1 MKSSSGPQPIEDG
14 SAREQRSRRIGFGV
28 LSSLLIRPLGLV
40 VPIVVVPLVIG
51 YVGAARY
58 GAVETAWALGPW
70 TSLGGLG
77 TGLAL
82 MNGLTDRYVDG
93 DRVSARRLVAS
104 LLVAALLGTMVMFG
118 LTLIAVFLTDPRKL
132 FDLGSENIAVA
143 RGMVIAAVGGGLI
156 AVVSGLS
163 GSIYGAYQEPHRNN
177 LWDGAGKL
185 ATIGAVWL
193 AVRLNLGLAGVA
205 FAFIGAA
212 GIVRAINLSILLTI
226 EKPWLLPRRGDIDS
240 GAMRTLIVSGM
251 GFVALQF
258 ASMAIVQS
266 DRLVVAVLLGTKDMG
281 PYAVISR
288 VLTAAYGVVMLVL
301 SPLWPAHGEALRRG
315 DVAWVRRTVKWSL
328 ALGLGLIGVVGVL
341 LIVAQKPLLRVWLG
355 SDQLSA
361 SASIVTALTLAFASR
376 VWIDSRSVVLNS
388 VDVVRPQFLFLL
400 ANATLF
406 FALAWL
412 AAPRLGIEGVA
423 WALPI
428 SSVLTT
434 GWGYP
439 WLLRKILRGREH
451 A

>member
-1 MKSSSGPQPIEDG
+1 
-14 SAREQRSRRIGFGV
+14 
-28 LSSLLIRPLGLV
+28 
-40 VPIVVVPLVIG
+40 VVVPLVIG
-51 YVGAARY
+51 YVGIARY
-58 GAVETAWALGPW
+58 GAVEAVWSLGPW
-70 TSLGGLG
+70 TSLAGLG

-93 DRVSARRLVAS
+93 DRHAARRLVAS
-104 LLVAALLGTMVMFG
+104 LLVAAIVGTSVMFAMA
-118 LTLIAVFLTDPRKL
+118 LTAVLLTDPRRL
-132 FDLGSENIAVA
+132 FDLGTESIGVA
-143 RGMVIAAVGGGLI
+143 RAMVLAVVGGGLI
-156 AVVSGLS
+156 AVVSALS

-193 AVRLNLGLAGVA
+193 AVRLDFGLAGVA

-212 GIVRAINLSILLTI
+212 GIVRAINLSILLTL
-226 EKPWLLPRRGDIDS
+226 EKPWLFPRRGDIDA
-240 GAMRTLIVSGM
+240 GAMRTLLVSGL

-281 PYAVISR
+281 PYAVVSR

-315 DVAWVRRTVKWSL
+315 DVAWVRRTVTWSL
-328 ALGLGLIGVVGVL
+328 AVGLGLIGVVGAV
-341 LIVAQKPLLRVWLG
+341 LIVAQKPLLRMWLG
-355 SDQLSA
+355 SDQLAA
-361 SASIVTALTLAFASR
+361 SSGTVVALTLAFASR
-376 VWIDSRSVVLNS
+376 VWIDARSVVLNS
-388 VDVVRPQFLFLL
+388 VDVVRPQLRLLL
-400 ANATLF
+400 ANAALF
-406 FALAWL
+406 FLLAWL
-412 AAPRLGIEGVA
+412 AAPRFGIEGVA
-423 WALPI
+423 WALPV

-439 WLLRKILRGREH
+439 WLLRTIVRGREH